1 MSQMQK
7 TIRESVSLTGR
18 GLHTGCEVKVTF
30 CPAPENHG
38 YKFKRID
45 LENHPIITANA
56 DKVVE
61 TSRGTVLEENGAR
74 IHTIEHMLA
83 AFVGLEIDN
92 VLIEISGPEAP
103 ILDGSAIQYVDAIK
117 SVGLQEQS
125 AERNFYVIKERTV
138 FRDEKNNI
146 ELVAYPDDNFSVDV
160 MVDYNSKVLGHQYAS
175 YHPSHDFEKEIAA
188 SRTFV
193 FFHELEILQK
203 NNLIKGGDL
212 QNAIVILENEVP
224 QEELDRMADLFNK
237 PHVKAKEGILN
248 NVDLRFSNEPA
259 RHKLLDIL
267 GDLALIGQP
276 IKGKIV
282 ASRPG
287 HYANTQLAKIIK
299 DNIKKELSRIAIPQY
314 DPCAEPLYDINQIK
328 QLLPHRYP
336 FLLIDKIIHMD
347 EKSVIGIKN
356 VTMNENFFQGHF
368 PNEPIMPG
376 VLQVEAMAQIG
387 GILALSQVDD
397 PENYQTLFLKIDKVR
412 FKRKVIPGDTIIFRL
427 ELLAPIRR
435 GLVNMFGQAFVGD
448 QLVMEGELMA
458 QVSKIKE

>member
-7 TIRESVSLTGR
+7 TIRESVSIKGK
-18 GLHTGCEVKVTF
+18 GLHTGYEVNITF

-38 YKFKRID
+38 YKFQRID
-45 LENHPIITANA
+45 LEGKPIISADANN
-56 DKVVE
+56 VVE
-61 TSRGTVLEENGAR
+61 TSRGTVLEENGVR
-74 IHTIEHMLA
+74 IHTVEHMLSA
-83 AFVGLEIDN
+83 LVGLEIDN
-92 VLIEISGPEAP
+92 VLIEMSGTEAP
-103 ILDGSAIQYVDAIK
+103 ILDGSALKYVEALK
-117 SVGLQEQS
+117 SVGLVEQD
-125 AERNFYVIKERTV
+125 AERNFYVIKKRTV
-138 FRDEKNNI
+138 FRDEENNI
-146 ELVAYPDDNFSVDV
+146 ELVAYPDDQFSVDV

-175 YHPSHDFEKEIAA
+175 YHPSHDYEREIAP

-193 FFHELEILQK
+193 FFHELEILLK

-212 QNAIVILENEVP
+212 QNAIVILENEVS

-299 DNIKKELSRIAIPQY
+299 DNIKKELSRIAIPKY
-314 DPCAEPLYDINQIK
+314 NPNEEPLYDINQIK
-328 QLLPHRYP
+328 KLLPHRYP
-336 FLLIDKIIHMD
+336 FLLVDKILRIS
-347 EKSVIGIKN
+347 EKSITGVKN
-356 VTMNENFFQGHF
+356 VTMNESFFQGHF
-368 PNEPIMPG
+368 PNNPIMPG

-387 GILALSQVDD
+387 GILVLSQVED
-397 PENYQTLFLKIDKVR
+397 PENYQTLFLKIDKVK
-412 FKRKVIPGDTIIFRL
+412 FKRKVIPGDTIVFRL
-427 ELLAPIRR
+427 ELLSPIRR
-435 GLVNMFGQAFVGD
+435 GLVSMFGQAFVGD
-448 QLVMEGELMA
+448 NLVIEGELMA
-458 QVSKIKE
+458 QVSKIK

>member
-299 DNIKKELSRIAIPQY
+299 DNITKELSRIAIPQY